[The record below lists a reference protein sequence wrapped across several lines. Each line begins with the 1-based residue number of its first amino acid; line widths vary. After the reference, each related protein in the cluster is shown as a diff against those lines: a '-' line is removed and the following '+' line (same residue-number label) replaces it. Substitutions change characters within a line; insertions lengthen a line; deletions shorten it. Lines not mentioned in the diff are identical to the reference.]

1 MKERESACENVSEV
15 GKHMRNG
22 ESERGKARENVKR
35 QAEEKPSWEKQSE

>member
-1 MKERESACENVSEV
+1 MRECVKEV
-15 GKHMRNG
+15 GKNMRNG